1 MKLGHTQK
9 KRRENGGRREEGSL
23 TETVL
28 NETVGDTSKHSIV
41 NILLCLSRQQAIL
54 HYNDLIRLTQL
65 PCTCIPQLLLAV
77 TPNLCHIYI
86 YIYIFPPTT
95 PTHNLLLTPPHASFG
110 EALVNNV
117 KLLPPSVFVFLVR
130 ISQSLLVKQYIGLGK
145 EFVLCVCVCVYN

>member
-9 KRRENGGRREEGSL
+9 KRRRMENGERRKEGSL

-28 NETVGDTSKHSIV
+28 KETVGDTSKHTIV
-41 NILLCLSRQQAIL
+41 NIVLCISQQQAIL

-65 PCTCIPQLLLAV
+65 PCTCIPKLLLAV

-86 YIYIFPPTT
+86 YIIIFPTI

-130 ISQSLLVKQYIGLGK
+130 IKVYLSNNTLGLG
-145 EFVLCVCVCVYN
+145 